1 MKGGWVT
8 FGILLLTAP
17 FWWAG
22 LARFLQPPDDFSS
35 LPIVTE
41 KSTRI
46 FSMQGVHF
54 SQHTVTDEE
63 WKIKAEQLA
72 SVPGQPA
79 LLELKQVDAQFRG
92 KDAKLALT
100 INCPAARYDTNREV
114 LTLGAD
120 VSVRTADGYDFK
132 TSSLTYWPRKYEFD
146 SEDEV
151 HVKGNGMDVRGEGF
165 HYNFRSGILKVA
177 GPLRV
182 KVW

>member
-1 MKGGWVT
+1 MKGGWVM
-8 FGILLLTAP
+8 FGAFLITAP

-41 KSTRI
+41 KPARI
-46 FSMQGVHF
+46 FSMQGVDF
-54 SQHTVTDEE
+54 SQHTVADEE

-72 SVPGQPA
+72 SVLGQPA
-79 LLELKQVDAQFRG
+79 LLELKKVDALFIG
-92 KDAKLALT
+92 KDAKPALT
-100 INCPAARYDTNREV
+100 INCPAGRYDTNREV
-114 LTLGAD
+114 LTLGPD
-120 VSVRTADGYDFK
+120 VSVHTDDGYDFK
-132 TSSLTYWPRKYEFD
+132 AFSLTYWPRKYEFN

-165 HYNFRSGILKVA
+165 HYNFRSGMLKVA

-182 KVW
+182 TVW